1 MKYVPLVFW
10 KVVSMTHAAKYIV
23 ATTVVDSYVLYF
35 IAFRSTHVKILMV
48 SM

>member
-1 MKYVPLVFW
+1 MKYVPLFFK